1 MTLDLSAR
9 AARPGREARQFTVRD
24 VELRSA
30 PDGSG
35 GSKLHL
41 RGYASVTESPYM
53 ITDWLG
59 DYSETVKRG
68 AFKRSLK
75 NKDDVRLLLNHDGM
89 PLARTKSGTLTLDED
104 ERGLAVDADL
114 DVRSGLVNDVGVAM
128 ERGDLDEMSFG
139 FQVTDQEWSEDFTER
154 SIREVKLFDVSVVTY
169 PANPAT
175 SVALRGVEA
184 VDILG
189 DDDARAVLA
198 RLQTRFAATETGGV
212 VLPLYV
218 AQAEALRL
226 RRPA

>member
-41 RGYASVTESPYM
+41 RGYASVTESPYT

-114 DVRSGLVNDVGVAM
+114 DVRSGLVNLPGEPGDV
-128 ERGDLDEMSFG
+128 
-139 FQVTDQEWSEDFTER
+139 
-154 SIREVKLFDVSVVTY
+154 
-169 PANPAT
+169 
-175 SVALRGVEA
+175 
-184 VDILG
+184 
-189 DDDARAVLA
+189 
-198 RLQTRFAATETGGV
+198 
-212 VLPLYV
+212 
-218 AQAEALRL
+218 
-226 RRPA
+226 RRPAGRRGRGHPRRRRRAGGTRPAANAVRRD